1 MRAAQPS
8 PQALVRPCAPLASVW
23 LVAALLLLSG
33 CAALGPRLET
43 PNLSIV
49 GVEILK
55 GDLFEQRLRARMR
68 VQNPNDRELAVKG
81 ITYTI
86 EVGGEEFG
94 RGISGSSFVVP
105 RMGEAEFDMIVTAN
119 MAGTLL
125 RLANRAERDGRTA
138 DAVEYRIF
146 GKVSLDAG
154 LLRSIPFEERG
165 SFKLR

>member
-1 MRAAQPS
+1 MRSAQPL
-8 PQALVRPCAPLASVW
+8 PQCSARSSRRASLGLAAL
-23 LVAALLLLSG
+23 LLLLSG

-43 PNLSIV
+43 PKLSIV

-94 RGISGSSFVVP
+94 RGMSGSSFVVP
-105 RMGEAEFDMIVTAN
+105 RLGEAEFDMIVTAN

-125 RLANRAERDGRTA
+125 RLANRAERDGRTP
-138 DAVEYRIF
+138 DAVDYRIF